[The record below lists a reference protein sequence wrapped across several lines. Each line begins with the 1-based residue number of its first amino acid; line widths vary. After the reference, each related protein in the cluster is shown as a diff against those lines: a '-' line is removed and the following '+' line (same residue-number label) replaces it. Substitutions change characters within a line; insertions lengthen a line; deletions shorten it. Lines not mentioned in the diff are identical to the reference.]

1 MGIILELV
9 ILLFLILITISII
22 GLLWSFLR
30 KKPKR
35 RWMMGLILN
44 LLFFIG
50 TAVSYNN
57 YLVSQEQEESLARYQ
72 EQQQTAKLQAEK
84 ATAFQNF
91 ATQKLMELEQNV
103 TDKTNTENLEKT
115 QGQLKKDIV
124 ILNAKIDYLIKYIT
138 SFLK

>member
-1 MGIILELV
+1 MGIILQLV
-9 ILLFLILITISII
+9 ILLFLIFITISII

-44 LLFFIG
+44 LFLFIG
-50 TAVSYNN
+50 TAVTYSN
-57 YLVSQEQEESLARYQ
+57 YLVSQEQEESLARYK

-84 ATAFQNF
+84 ATAFQNL
-91 ATQKLMELEQNV
+91 ATQKLAELEETI
-103 TDKTNTENLEKT
+103 TDKSNTETLEKA
-115 QGQLKKDIV
+115 QGQLKKDLA
-124 ILNAKIDYLIKYIT
+124 ILTAKIDYLTKYIT